1 LGSRAGT
8 AGELLPVA
16 DGVWCLRRPGRRLGA
31 GPSCSYLVAADGG
44 MVLVDPAA
52 GTAEAAAGLR
62 PVSDV
67 LLTHCH
73 GELGQAGA
81 ALRSAGARLH
91 YHPAEAPLLGGRA
104 GEADVLVRDGD
115 VVAGAFQVVATPGHS
130 PGHVCY
136 FHTPTGSLFAG
147 HALVVAG
154 GELRLGA
161 RPAAADV
168 PAARRSIARCLELP
182 IKHVCPASRRPL
194 SDGAGEKALAVR
206 SRLLTGAR
214 WPLLG

>member
-1 LGSRAGT
+1 MVAG
-8 AGELLPVA
+8 
-16 DGVWCLRRPGRRLGA
+16 D
-31 GPSCSYLVAADGG
+31 DG
-44 MVLVDPAA
+44 MVLVDPGP
-52 GTAEAAAGLR
+52 GTAAAAAGLR

-73 GELGQAGA
+73 GQPGQAGA
-81 ALRSAGARLH
+81 SARDAGARLH
-91 YHPAEAPLLGGRA
+91 YHPAEASLLGGRA
-104 GEADVLVRDGD
+104 AEADVLVRDGD
-115 VVAGAFQVVATPGHS
+115 LVAGAFQVVATPGHS

-136 FHTPTGSLFAG
+136 FHTPTGTLFAG

-161 RPAAADV
+161 RPAAAEV

-182 IKHVCPASRRPL
+182 IEHVCPASRRPL
-194 SDGAGEKALAVR
+194 SEGAGVKALAVR